1 MRNSAKEKGMDFF
14 ELLIKRRTIRDF
26 EDKDVPRE
34 LVEQMIEDGTK
45 APNGGNRQP
54 WNFIIVHSKAWIK
67 KISDASKRDLLAA
80 IAKNPDHP
88 LKQYEAGLGNEK
100 FNVFYN
106 APCLVLVTG
115 LPEAGSLVEDCSLFA
130 AYFML
135 SATARGLGTCWV
147 ALGGGVQDPELLREI
162 GLPEGQRIV
171 APIIVGYPKR
181 IPVMPARKKPNIL
194 KVIS

>member
-1 MRNSAKEKGMDFF
+1 MDFF

-26 EDKDVPRE
+26 EDKDVPLE
-34 LVEQMIEDGTK
+34 LVEQMIEDGVK

-54 WNFIIVHSKAWIK
+54 WNFIIIRDKAWIK
-67 KISDASKRDLLAA
+67 KISDASKRDLLAM
-80 IAKNPDHP
+80 IAQNPDHI
-88 LKQYEAGLGNEK
+88 LKRYEAGLRNEK

-115 LPEAGSLVEDCSLFA
+115 YPEAGSLIEDCSLFT

-147 ALGGGVQDPELLREI
+147 ALGGGVRDPEFLREI
-162 GLPEGQRIV
+162 GLPEGQQIV

-181 IPVMPARKKPNIL
+181 IPAMPERKKPNIL
-194 KVIS
+194 KTIP